1 MTSCLRRCSLTYW
14 RATMTTEIYDK
25 QAEAVVLGSIIG
37 NRQAMEQVRD
47 IISDDCFY
55 VGIHRTIY
63 GIIRDADSKGEPFDM
78 LSVKARLDRTG
89 TEYDLP
95 YLMKMTGSF
104 APDVLPFALRL
115 DDLRKRRSLWVLGSQ
130 LTADAVMETSDIDE
144 VIDKAGHTLADMG
157 LKGQSQFRQLG
168 EVIYELREQVKR
180 NMAGDAA
187 RRGTPT
193 GFSDFDRMGGGFQQG
208 DLVIIAGETSQGKTS
223 LATCMAENAAK
234 SGAGVAFYSLEMTAQ
249 QLAARLVAIES
260 GVSSSDIIYK
270 ALDGTRWAAFDSGV
284 AKLLDL
290 PIYIDETATSNLS
303 GILASIRSMVKRY
316 GIKGAVVDYLQILSV
331 NNRGGDNA
339 EQLMGNAA
347 RELKNIAKDLG
358 IWVVA
363 LSQLSRDK
371 EHPEPSLAR
380 LRQSGQIAEAADVVM
395 LVYRPEVYGR
405 TYTGEW
411 KDTPVKGTAL
421 IDVAK
426 GRNIGLKRFIT
437 SFDAPTTRFFEYEQT
452 ETKVEPIKTPF

>member
-1 MTSCLRRCSLTYW
+1 
-14 RATMTTEIYDK
+14 MTTEIYDR

-37 NRQAMEQVRD
+37 NAQAFEQVRD
-47 IISDDCFY
+47 IICADCFH
-55 VGIHRTIY
+55 VDIHRTIY
-63 GIIRDADSKGEPFDM
+63 GIIKEADERGQSVDM
-78 LSVKARLDRTG
+78 LTLRAKLDASG
-89 TEYDLP
+89 VQYDLP
-95 YLMKMTGSF
+95 YLLKVAGSF
-104 APDVLPFALRL
+104 APDVMPIALRL
-115 DDLRKRRSLWVLGSQ
+115 DELRKRRALWVLGSQ
-130 LTADAVMETSDIDE
+130 LTAEAVMEATDVDE
-144 VIDKAGHTLADMG
+144 VIDRAGHTLADMG
-157 LKGQSQFRQLG
+157 LKAQAEFKRLG
-168 EVIYELREQVKR
+168 DVIYELREQVKR
-180 NMAGDAA
+180 NMAGDIA
-187 RRGTPT
+187 RQGTPT
-193 GFSDFDRMGGGFQQG
+193 GFRAFDRMGGGFQRG
-208 DLVIIAGETSQGKTS
+208 DLVVIAGETSQGKTS

-270 ALDGTRWAAFDSGV
+270 ALDDTRWAAFDGGV

-290 PIYIDETATSNLS
+290 PIYIDETATSNLAS
-303 GILASIRSMVKRY
+303 ILASIRSMVKRY
-316 GIKGAVVDYLQILSV
+316 GIRGAVVDYLQILNV
-331 NNRGGDNA
+331 NSRSGDNA

-405 TYTGEW
+405 TYGGEF

-421 IDVAK
+421 IDIAK
-426 GRNIGLKRFIT
+426 GRNIGLAKFIT
-437 SFDAPTTRFFEYEQT
+437 SFDAPTTKFHEYEQAVNVN
-452 ETKVEPIKTPF
+452 VEPIKTPF